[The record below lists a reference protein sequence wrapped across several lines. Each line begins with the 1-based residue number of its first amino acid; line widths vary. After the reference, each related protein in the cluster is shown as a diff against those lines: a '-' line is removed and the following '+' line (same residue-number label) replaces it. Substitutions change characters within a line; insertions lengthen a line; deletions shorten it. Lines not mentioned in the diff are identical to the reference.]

1 MGKNFKI
8 AAAVGILFV
17 GIAVASTSAWIGGP
31 TRTTYI
37 TFNQAVALPNT
48 ELAAGTYIFEVANPD
63 TSANVVR
70 VMSPDRTKVHFQGFT
85 NATSRPAGMSAD
97 AVVSLGEAARGT
109 APRIT
114 AWYAVGADDGR
125 QFIYSK

>member
-1 MGKNFKI
+1 MGKNFRI

-31 TRTTYI
+31 NRTTYI
-37 TFNQAVALPNT
+37 TFNQAVALPNV

-70 VMSPDRTKVHFQGFT
+70 VMSPDRMRVHFQGFT
-85 NATSRPAGMSAD
+85 NATRRPAGMSAE

>member
-70 VMSPDRTKVHFQGFT
+70 VMSPDRMRVHFQGFT
-85 NATSRPAGMSAD
+85 NATRRPAGMPAD